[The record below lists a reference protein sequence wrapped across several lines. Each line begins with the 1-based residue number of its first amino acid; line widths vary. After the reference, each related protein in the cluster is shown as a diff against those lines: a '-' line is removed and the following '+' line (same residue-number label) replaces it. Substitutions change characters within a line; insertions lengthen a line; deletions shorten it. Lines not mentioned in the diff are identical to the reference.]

1 LRVSTR
7 TFLGAWGDTE
17 EARAGAEAEARAGA
31 DEGLLAAEEAL
42 AVVEA
47 LEARAVVEARAAAD
61 FLSLGIGARGE
72 FFLWSFPN
80 LLTVA
85 PGEKNGGIE
94 TRRLPMVVRFVYV
107 GNASADAAAFGRRK
121 GSCLVRVVE
130 DPAVIRAIFDDLG
143 VDMLRNIGSK
153 IVLPAKE
160 TGGGRGKKRRPTG
173 DSTSTVIQWFDP
185 TRPTISALAVAST
198 VATLLRKD
206 GETRVRLSL
215 GEVASPARRSAVLVT
230 VAKACFD
237 GHGPTSGSSDAVV
250 EFVLG
255 GRGTEAAAAGEDL
268 ERIVDTIFLAADLE
282 NRPSNLVGPKAL
294 AAHVAGWFGAPQG
307 GLKAPRG
314 RTRAPIRAPG
324 RAVVHH
330 LDRHALEREGMGLV
344 LGVGRSGERE
354 PCMTVIELPGV
365 ARGSTGGAAR
375 GAAGARGGTGGA
387 RGAAAT
393 VVLIGKGVT
402 YDAGGLAI
410 KPLES
415 MLGMH
420 ADKSGASV
428 AAAVLRY
435 FADPAVPP
443 LPFRLVALLPAVEN
457 VVSSRAVHPGDVLT
471 ACDGTT
477 VEVVNPDAEGRLI
490 LADAAAYAGRRYG
503 ADVRAVVDFA
513 TLTTTGDFVAPN
525 LGAVFYT
532 PDDATAAALTE
543 AGEALGERCWRM
555 PVWEEFSGA
564 LASEVADVKNS
575 GWSTNADGFMAALFI
590 RRFLPESC
598 VASGL
603 WAHVDI
609 SGNTSLAS
617 AFAGGA
623 GGGTGGAGGATG
635 GAGAATGGNGE
646 AVGGGGGPFVGTGV
660 ALGIRL
666 VQSFAKR
673 DLALPRKTSGT
684 SRTSSAAPRKT
695 TGTSATPRKT
705 TVDR

>member
-1 LRVSTR
+1 
-7 TFLGAWGDTE
+7 
-17 EARAGAEAEARAGA
+17 
-31 DEGLLAAEEAL
+31 
-42 AVVEA
+42 
-47 LEARAVVEARAAAD
+47 
-61 FLSLGIGARGE
+61 
-72 FFLWSFPN
+72 
-80 LLTVA
+80 
-85 PGEKNGGIE
+85 
-94 TRRLPMVVRFVYV
+94 MVVRFVYV
-107 GNASADAAAFGRRK
+107 GEDAALAARAARSARVAGA
-121 GSCLVRVVE
+121 SCHVRVVE

-153 IVLPAKE
+153 IVLP
-160 TGGGRGKKRRPTG
+160 GKKKN
-173 DSTSTVIQWFDP
+173 SQSTVIQWFDP

-237 GHGPTSGSSDAVV
+237 GYGVQPCSRPTSKPSSRPSSGSDAVV

-255 GRGTEAAAAGEDL
+255 GRGAEAAAAGKDL

-294 AAHVAGWFGAPQG
+294 AAHVAGWFGAPEG

-314 RTRAPIRAPG
+314 RTRGPSNRAI
-324 RAVVHH
+324 VHH
-330 LDRHALEREGMGLV
+330 MDRHALEREGMGLV

-365 ARGSTGGAAR
+365 ARGSSGTRGSTGGAAR
-375 GAAGARGGTGGA
+375 GGSG
-387 RGAAAT
+387 T

-503 ADVRAVVDFA
+503 TDIRAVVDFA

-555 PVWEEFSGA
+555 PVWEEFSAA

-590 RRFLPESC
+590 RRFLPASC

-617 AFAGGA
+617 ALT
-623 GGGTGGAGGATG
+623 GGGGGATG
-635 GAGAATGGNGE
+635 GASGSTGGAGATGGAGE

-673 DLALPRKTSGT
+673 DWVLPRTSVTPRKTTGT
-684 SRTSSAAPRKT
+684 SAAPRKT
-695 TGTSATPRKT
+695 TGTSAAPRKT